1 MQNFMWIMCYGGC
14 VVKAIIERTM
24 YLSLEF
30 SFAEMNIIP
39 SGHADGNGYLEVVS
53 LNERSSY

>member
-1 MQNFMWIMCYGGC
+1 MDHVLCGC

-30 SFAEMNIIP
+30 SFAEMNMNP